1 MVDFTGYANKVL
13 LSDTFDFTIAE
24 VTTVLRN
31 IGLINEKYMSRR
43 TNGKIY
49 FLIW

>member
-13 LSDTFDFTIAE
+13 LSDTFDFTIDE

-31 IGLINEKYMSRR
+31 IGL